1 MTETRASALP
11 RQRII
16 LIDVA
21 RGLALLAMA
30 IYHFTWDLEFFGY
43 IERGT
48 AAVGGWKI
56 FARLIAG
63 SFLFLVGVSLVLG
76 HGNGIR
82 WRSFG
87 IRLAMIV
94 AAAALITIATY
105 FAIPD
110 RFIFFGI
117 LHNIAVS
124 SVAGLLFVRLPA
136 ALGLV
141 AGLAVLFA
149 GPYLSSPFFNHGPL
163 LWLGLSTISVLSN
176 DYVPVFPWTG
186 VVLLGIGTAK
196 LADRFGL
203 FSRLASIYR
212 IEKGSAKPL
221 AFAGR
226 HSLAVYLLHQPVLI
240 GLVFLASLVYPA
252 TVANSPEGI
261 YRDCYR
267 TCVENNS
274 AEFCMR
280 YCQCVV
286 DELILSDLLQA
297 LPSAQSPGEL
307 HPDIRSIIDSCSV
320 SARSTGKTQ

>member
-1 MTETRASALP
+1 MTDAPSSAP
-11 RQRII
+11 ERQRII

-21 RGLALLAMA
+21 RGLALAAMA

-43 IERGT
+43 VERGT

-87 IRLAMIV
+87 IRLAMIA

-105 FAIPD
+105 VAIPD

-124 SVAGLLFVRLPA
+124 SVMGLLFVRLPA
-136 ALGLV
+136 VIGLV
-141 AGLAVLFA
+141 AGLVVLFA
-149 GPYLSSPFFNHGPL
+149 GPHISAPFFNYGPL
-163 LWLGLSTISVLSN
+163 LWLGLSTDSVLSN

-186 VVLLGIGTAK
+186 VVLLGVGAAK
-196 LADRFGL
+196 LAAGFGL
-203 FSRLASIYR
+203 FAWLASIYR
-212 IEKGSAKPL
+212 IEKGPGKPL

-252 TVANSPEGI
+252 TVSPEGI
-261 YRDCYR
+261 SRSCNR

-286 DELILSDLLQA
+286 DELVLSDLLQA
-297 LPSAQSPGEL
+297 LPSAQSPGDL

-320 SARSTGKTQ
+320 SAGSTGGTE